1 MFVYFVE
8 CEGQTT
14 AVFSQDPLSEMQSRV
29 EGEIVGRAVIDPDD
43 QPVVEFLL
51 RIKDG
56 EGVLSRMAVAIRNTT
71 PVR

>member
-14 AVFSQDPLSEMQSRV
+14 AVFSSDPLSEMQSRV
-29 EGEIVGRAVIDPDD
+29 EGEIVGRAIVDPDD

-51 RIKDG
+51 GTKDG
-56 EGVLSRMAVAIRNTT
+56 EGVLGRLAVAIRNTT
-71 PVR
+71 LTR